1 MAKHITEQMKNGHA
15 FEFAFASELAKWVG
29 ARMKVEII
37 RDSSFA
43 VGESC
48 YFSRTPAARKRFDR
62 AAALPIE
69 TISRLE
75 PGILNARSEKDI
87 LFIRQCKDD
96 EGKEGDVRDIVLF
109 RKGNRNKVA
118 WEIGISAKNNNDSA
132 KHSRISHSIRFGKT
146 WLGMDTSKEYV
157 AEMQSVDDWLEEQK
171 RQGRTTWDSLG
182 SSKNESAKTKE
193 ALVYVPMLEAFKRE
207 MERLFRED
215 QKKAS
220 QNLIKYLIGRKP
232 FYKLIKND
240 RDNTSVLKVFNF
252 VSGLGKAYNGVRPD
266 CRPRAIPLPTRCVEL
281 AFAEGGMRNTL
292 SLIMDKGW
300 QVNFRIHNAATKIES
315 SLKFDVTLEGNPP
328 VLFTQHLF

>member
-1 MAKHITEQMKNGHA
+1 MAKRMTEQMKNGHA
-15 FEFAFASELAKWVG
+15 FEFAFASELAKWVC
-29 ARMKVEII
+29 ARTKVEII

-48 YFSRTPAARKRFDR
+48 YLSRTAAARKRFDR
-62 AAALPIE
+62 AASLPIE

-87 LFIRQCKDD
+87 LFIRLCKDD

-132 KHSRISHSIRFGKT
+132 KHSRISHSIHFGKT

-157 AEMQSVDDWLEEQK
+157 DAMQAVDDWLEEQK
-171 RQGRTTWDSLG
+171 RQGKTTWDSLG
-182 SSKNESAKTKE
+182 AEKKE
-193 ALVYVPMLEAFKRE
+193 TFVYVPMLEAFKRE
-207 MERLFRED
+207 MERLFRDD
-215 QKKAS
+215 QEKAA
-220 QNLIKYLIGRKP
+220 QNLVKYLIGRKP
-232 FYKLIKND
+232 FYKLIKSD

-281 AFAEGGMRNTL
+281 AFAEGRMRNTL